1 MSVNNDNGPEIGTD
15 DLDSVGFESQ
25 QLLKDIEREFETLKE
40 QEAAFTSADDSVNE
54 KSSQRKSEWM
64 WNVLGVIVFALIG
77 VLGEKAYR
85 VLSTKKV
92 EIPEHLESLQEE
104 EDRFAE
110 DSSET
115 EKAMYL
121 RNALEAKNVDSNDEV
136 NRMMDEELE
145 SYPDVDAEN
154 VVHIDTKEKVSEQ
167 QVTKPVTPTKA
178 LEADDSF
185 AKEASSPRVDKKVR
199 VVNLANDTKPVSMK
213 QEATKPKLVKKT
225 KSIKKAKSVV
235 ARVSKVKTKKTR
247 KLVVKPKKEA
257 KPKFMRYM
265 VVQEGSVL
273 RRGPKSSYESV
284 KKVPTGTTFL
294 AEGYDK
300 LWVKV
305 DFGQYIEKSRLY
317 NLDSTNTKS
326 FKTVWIN
333 TKKLNVRARAT
344 TQSKVLSTLVKA
356 DEVKALKVSEKWSAI
371 KGGGFVYSKY
381 LSKEKVYPF
390 DLPVVMSVDVR
401 RANIREMPSTSSEVV
416 GQYFKGKPLKVHSIT
431 DGWAK
436 VGKYQY
442 ISVSLL
448 KVMEAGKMNIAKR
461 KVRKN

>member
-333 TKKLNVRARAT
+333 TK
-344 TQSKVLSTLVKA
+344 S
-356 DEVKALKVSEKWSAI
+356 
-371 KGGGFVYSKY
+371 
-381 LSKEKVYPF
+381 
-390 DLPVVMSVDVR
+390 
-401 RANIREMPSTSSEVV
+401 STSEPEPPRS
-416 GQYFKGKPLKVHSIT
+416 LKCF
-431 DGWAK
+431 
-436 VGKYQY
+436 QP
-442 ISVSLL
+442 
-448 KVMEAGKMNIAKR
+448 
-461 KVRKN
+461 